1 MHENHILAL
10 AALGAGAGYYYN
22 STQTIKTKTLSTPAV
37 SKTEKKK
44 NIDYQ
49 QVYNDI
55 AEMLDEDSE

>member
-1 MHENHILAL
+1 M

-22 STQTIKTKTLSTPAV
+22 STQTIKTKTLSTPAAATG
-37 SKTEKKK
+37 KTEKKK

>member
-1 MHENHILAL
+1 MAKIN
-10 AALGAGAGYYYN
+10 
-22 STQTIKTKTLSTPAV
+22 V
-37 SKTEKKK
+37 DEKKK